1 MRSYDSV
8 LIALSVC
15 LLLTPLSAQAQEV
28 SGEKVSI
35 EITSCVVYSVKHPA
49 NTYDCIA
56 EAKKALGTC
65 NEAQSCEIPIGY
77 NLTSG
82 KDLDPGSGF
91 LGKQVKITYKCGT
104 DSMQGGPYQQDDHAS
119 LVLDCSGMWW

>member
-1 MRSYDSV
+1 MRNHV
-8 LIALSVC
+8 KLLIAVAVC
-15 LLLTPLSAQAQEV
+15 FALTRLGAQAQEV
-28 SGEKVSI
+28 SGEKVNI
-35 EITSCVVYSVKHPA
+35 QITSCVVYSVKHPGT
-49 NTYDCIA
+49 TYDCIA
-56 EAKKALGTC
+56 EAKKALGSC
-65 NEAQSCEIPIGY
+65 NEPQSCEIPIGY

-91 LGKQVKITYKCGT
+91 LGKQVKVTYKCGS